1 MKYSKIIEVNQL
13 LLTEEVIQ
21 EYKRPQSYEK
31 AKQQALS
38 IAIRRWQIIPKA
50 LRWKRMAAYRAASQA
65 DCALIRSSSND

>member
-21 EYKRPQSYEK
+21 EYKRPKSYEK

-38 IAIRRWQIIPKA
+38 IAIRRWQIKA
-50 LRWKRMAAYRAASQA
+50 LSGENGWQHTEPHLKLIVRWSVV
-65 DCALIRSSSND
+65 SND

>member
-21 EYKRPQSYEK
+21 EYKRPQSEK

-38 IAIRRWQIIPKA
+38 IAIRRCGKLFPKPE
-50 LRWKRMAAYRAASQA
+50 R
-65 DCALIRSSSND
+65 